1 MSRELEIRD
10 RLQAIKQALHDA
22 GLWQTC
28 APNAEAFESTEPF
41 CVDTMMPI
49 QWLQWVFLPRMQALL
64 DAQSALP
71 VKLAIAPYY
80 EVALEGAIPGRANL
94 LHMLNQLDQLF
105 EHDA

>member
-1 MSRELEIRD
+1 MSRELEIRN
-10 RLQAIKQALHDA
+10 RLQAIEQALHDA

-71 VKLAIAPYY
+71 VKLAIALIMKWRWK
-80 EVALEGAIPGRANL
+80 ALFRA
-94 LHMLNQLDQLF
+94 
-105 EHDA
+105 APICCTC